1 MPFQIQIIFLYIF
14 ALSLVDLVDEHRLF
28 FRYRTRASRSLTV
41 VQRLGRGGRRVWQ
54 CLTDAWIRKSHLHLR
69 ISRPPPS
76 LIIFNFPCWVLYK
89 VSSLITSSR
98 ASSSS
103 LSNSSS
109 NSKGLRTPFHRRLPR
124 MARIIR
130 FQVYCTFCRQN
141 GGDMSVTVTSGR
153 LKEQKC
159 GQELLC

>member
-1 MPFQIQIIFLYIF
+1 MPFQIQTIFLCIF
-14 ALSLVDLVDEHRLF
+14 AWSLVDLYDEHRLF
-28 FRYRTRASRSLTV
+28 FRYRTRALIV
-41 VQRLGRGGRRVWQ
+41 VQRLGRGSRRVWQ

-76 LIIFNFPCWVLYK
+76 LIIFNFPCWVLCK

-109 NSKGLRTPFHRRLPR
+109 NSKGLRIPFHRRLPR
-124 MARIIR
+124 MVRIIR
-130 FQVYCTFCRQN
+130 FQVYYTFCRQN

-153 LKEQKC
+153 LKEQK
-159 GQELLC
+159 